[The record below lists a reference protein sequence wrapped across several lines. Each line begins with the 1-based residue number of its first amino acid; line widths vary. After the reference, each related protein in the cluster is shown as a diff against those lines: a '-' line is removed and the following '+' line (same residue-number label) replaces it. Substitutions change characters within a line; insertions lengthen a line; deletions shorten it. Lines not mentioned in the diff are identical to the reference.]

1 MKKFDSECHVISIK
15 CTFNQLKKGRLKIS
29 PATFFLC
36 LSQVGNLVSGFLDVS
51 CQLGKCVN
59 SKSVV
64 SIYLFYCWK
73 IYSLIFV
80 QILFIVVDC
89 TFVCWS
95 LCFLVAISLT
105 NHKSTLWFKL
115 FTHTY
120 FTSHYICF
128 VLVINYIQL
137 TFVLCSCV
145 VILNYCSRLSVER
158 TH

>member
-1 MKKFDSECHVISIK
+1 MKKFDSDCHVISIK

-36 LSQVGNLVSGFLDVS
+36 LSQVGNLVSGFLDVY

-115 FTHTY
+115 FTQIIHPHLFY
-120 FTSHYICF
+120 KSLHLF
-128 VLVINYIQL
+128 
-137 TFVLCSCV
+137 CSCNQ
-145 VILNYCSRLSVER
+145 LYPTDFCALFMCCDFKLLF
-158 TH
+158 